1 MNRQRKLWDVCG
13 GFDTLLEVGCTV
25 PLTFLP
31 LGIRFLFL
39 SLSLSLSLSFF
50 LTRMI
55 RLQ

>member
-31 LGIRFLFL
+31 LGIRIL
-39 SLSLSLSLSFF
+39 SLSLSLSLF
-50 LTRMI
+50 LTLMI
-55 RLQ
+55 RLK